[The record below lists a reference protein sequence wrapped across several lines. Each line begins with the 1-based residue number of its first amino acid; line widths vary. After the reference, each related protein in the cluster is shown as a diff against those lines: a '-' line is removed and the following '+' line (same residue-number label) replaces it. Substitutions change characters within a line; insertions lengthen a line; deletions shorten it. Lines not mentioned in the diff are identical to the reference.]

1 MANIATIFN
10 NSNAIIK
17 YNETIT
23 KKFLLLFKKELL
35 FMAYGIKISL
45 NEKLY
50 LRDPQETALGQK
62 LIKESIV
69 LIDEIGFEAF
79 NFKKLAKSMGST
91 EASVYRY
98 FENKHFLLIYLVSWY
113 WEWVNYLIDVSMMN
127 IEDPKRKLKII
138 IETLVYASKDNPSIE
153 YVNESVLHRLVIA
166 EGTKAYHTKEVDKEN
181 TEGFF
186 FNYKKLSEKVA
197 DVISEVNPQ
206 FPYPHTLASNL
217 FEMANNHIY
226 FAQHLPGLTDVT
238 VKNGNFGEVEEM
250 LEYFAF
256 NLLCK

>member
-1 MANIATIFN
+1 MAI
-10 NSNAIIK
+10 
-17 YNETIT
+17 
-23 KKFLLLFKKELL
+23 
-35 FMAYGIKISL
+35 GIKISL
-45 NEKLY
+45 NDKLY
-50 LRDPQETALGQK
+50 LRDPQETTLGK
-62 LIKESIV
+62 NIIKESII

-79 NFKKLAKSMGST
+79 NFKKLAKAMKST

-113 WEWVNYLIDVSMMN
+113 WEWVSYLIDIHVMN
-127 IEDPKRKLKII
+127 IEDPKRRLKII
-138 IETLVYASKDNPSIE
+138 IKTLVYASKDNPSIH
-153 YVNESVLHRLVIA
+153 YVNESILHRLIIA

-186 FNYKKLSEKVA
+186 LNYKKLSGKVA
-197 DVISEVNPQ
+197 DVISEINPK

-226 FAQHLPGLTDVT
+226 FAQHLPKLTDVS
-238 VKNGNFGEVEEM
+238 VKDDNFEEVEKM

-256 NLLCK
+256 TLLEKSPC